1 MADYYC
7 IVTDVGLAKLT
18 ALTTTGGHLALSQLA
33 VGDGG
38 GEAYDPTAEAVE
50 LRHEAYRADLH
61 NVQIDPDNPNWVRCE
76 MVLPPQVGGWMIREC
91 GLYDSDGDLIA
102 VGKYPPTYK
111 PMLDDGTTV
120 ELVIR
125 MIVEITNAA
134 VVQLLVDTS
143 TVMASQSWVLSIINN
158 FHALPPG
165 GKTGDQLVKLSNTDF
180 DAGWATPRR
189 RVDAY
194 AYFIGQF

>member
-38 GEAYDPTAEAVE
+38 GEAYDPTAEATA
-50 LRHEAYRADLH
+50 LRHEVYRADLH
-61 NVQIDPDNPNWVRCE
+61 NVVIDPDNPTWVRCE

-91 GLYDSDGDLIA
+91 GLFDTDGDLIA
-102 VGKYPPTYK
+102 IGKYPPTYK

-194 AYFIGQF
+194 NYFIGQF